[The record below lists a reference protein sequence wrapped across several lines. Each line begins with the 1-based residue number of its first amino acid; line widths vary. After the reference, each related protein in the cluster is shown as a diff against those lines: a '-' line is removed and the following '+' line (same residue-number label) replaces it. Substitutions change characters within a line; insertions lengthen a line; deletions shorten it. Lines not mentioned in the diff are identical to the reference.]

1 MESAKLSAKRHRE
14 TSCNFWASGAGFPK
28 LATRTVTGF
37 ALLFVAAM
45 TVSPPA
51 IAQLPGLRPS
61 AAPAGTSARRGP
73 DAPYTLGA
81 GDRVRLDIFE
91 VPEYSGEYQVLIDGT
106 LNLPIIGS
114 VPVQGLSLE
123 RATDQISNRY
133 ARYIRRPLLTITL
146 LAPRPV
152 KIAVAGEVNRPGS
165 YTVNLTEGR
174 QFPTVTQAL
183 QLAGGITQAANIRQV
198 ELRRLAPGSSDVIA
212 VNLWELLNN
221 GDLSQDVTLRDGDSL
236 FIPTSPQINADESRT
251 LADAS
256 FAPQNTGP
264 IKIVVVGEVSRP
276 GPYIVSPTTIATE
289 NTPPDAN
296 RTAASS
302 SSPAT
307 VTQAIQV
314 AGGITPLADIRQV
327 QIRRSAR
334 SGPEK
339 VLDINL
345 WQLLQ
350 SGDVTQDVI
359 LQEGDTVVVPTASNI
374 DPSEVPQIASASFSP
389 NTIRVNV
396 VGEVAKA
403 GTIELPPNTTLNQ
416 AVLAA
421 GGFNNRARRS
431 SVELI
436 RLNANGT
443 ISKRSVQINFAQG
456 INDQNNPVLRNNDV
470 VVVNRSNLA
479 NFSDT
484 LGTVLSPL
492 GGVFSL
498 FNFFRIFQ

>member
-14 TSCNFWASGAGFPK
+14 TSCNFWTIGTGFPK
-28 LATRTVTGF
+28 LATRTVVGF

-51 IAQLPGLRPS
+51 IAQLPGLPS

-114 VPVQGLSLE
+114 VPVQGLTLQ
-123 RATDQISNRY
+123 RATDEISSRY

-165 YTVNLTEGR
+165 YTVSLTEGR

-198 ELRRLAPGSSDVIA
+198 QLRRLQSPGSSDIIA

-221 GDLSQDVTLRDGDSL
+221 GDLSQDLTLRDGDSL
-236 FIPTSPQINADESRT
+236 FIPTSPQINPDESRT

-276 GPYIVSPTTIATE
+276 GPYIVSPATVATANIPPE
-289 NTPPDAN
+289 VNT
-296 RTAASS
+296 TAASS
-302 SSPAT
+302 STPAT

-403 GTIELPPNTTLNQ
+403 GTIEVPPNTTLNQ

-443 ISKRSVQINFAQG
+443 ISKRNVQVNFAQG

-470 VVVNRSNLA
+470 VVVNRSSLA